1 MAKTSETKTENLFR
15 TFYGVKTFVEKSA
28 IPAECGFKSK
38 NGGVHVGYPDF
49 FREDDDV
56 SFVVEAKPIDH
67 EKACDEVRFYLMN
80 NDLQCDLIGLAVS
93 GQSAGHVK
101 LTAFVRLD
109 GQLPTPL
116 LHAESFVR
124 LKDLVRE
131 YRKRKYGD
139 SITDEGLM
147 SVLRDLNR
155 EFHNEMHIK
164 DTERSLFFAGIMIAL
179 KDKTFYSTYQHVDK
193 AEPPT
198 KNGVQ
203 KRFEAHNLNGCLVD
217 AIIRQIEDGVNNKS
231 KEYNWRDR
239 FSFIKNIDYPLVAYK
254 ALIRKIQ
261 ERIFNPFKLEEKQDI
276 LARAYRIFL
285 SRAGSVENR
294 NIILTPDHV
303 KRLMIALARIDVDD
317 VVLDTCTGSGGFL
330 MEAMDVLVG
339 LANHDAKKIE
349 RIKTR
354 QLIGIEIDPT
364 LFALACSNM
373 FLHGDG
379 RTNLIFRS
387 SLLSDGSK
395 DDAAFLK
402 YVRQFKPNK
411 VIINPPYENNSSIL
425 FTRQALEYMEPGGR
439 LIIIMPT
446 PTLNKNVSTGLTEEV
461 LRMARL
467 DFVIKMPNNLF
478 SEQKRSVNTS
488 IFGFTKG
495 RHLPQDEVVFYN
507 MDDDGFVSVQ
517 HKGRVDKHGK
527 WDSIFDKAV
536 SRLVSNRKVDAEY
549 ESRVIFD
556 GDAIYPYGVR
566 KHAAGKTNLM
576 KMSDLFNFEKGSLA
590 SEEAVDG
597 EYAFVTA
604 SKDYKTHETYD
615 HEGESIV
622 YAVSAG
628 GSLGRAHHVSGK
640 YIASNLC
647 LILTPKDP
655 GHFPIN
661 LQFYAHYLNAVRR
674 QIVNDLA
681 DGTSKLTIRKDDL
694 AEYKIEYVSI
704 DKQNAYVDKFCPVI
718 ADLSDKL
725 RAAENACV
733 DGMLQLIQQRY

>member
-1 MAKTSETKTENLFR
+1 MTKTSETKTENLFR
-15 TFYGVKTFVEKSA
+15 GFYGVKTFIEKSA

-38 NGGVHVGYPDF
+38 SGGSHVGYPDF
-49 FREDDDV
+49 FRADDDV
-56 SFVVEAKPIDH
+56 SFVVEAKPSDH
-67 EKACDEVRFYLMN
+67 EKACDEVQSYLSN

-101 LTAFVRLD
+101 LTAFVRID
-109 GQLPTPL
+109 GQLPISL
-116 LHAESFVR
+116 LHAEAFVP
-124 LKDLVRE
+124 LKDLIRE
-131 YRKRKYGD
+131 YRKKKYGD

-147 SVLRDLNR
+147 SVLRDLNK

-179 KDKTFYSTYQHVDK
+179 KDKTFYSTYQYVGK
-193 AEPPT
+193 AEQPT
-198 KNGVQ
+198 KQGSQ
-203 KRFEAHNLNGCLVD
+203 KLVEAHNLNRMMLD
-217 AIIRQIEDGVNNKS
+217 AIESQIAQGVNNKS

-285 SRAGSVENR
+285 SRAGNVENR

-303 KRLMIALARIDVDD
+303 KRLMIALARINVDD

-330 MEAMDVLVG
+330 MEAMDELIG
-339 LANHDAKKIE
+339 LANHDAKKIAK
-349 RIKTR
+349 IKTR
-354 QLIGIEIDPT
+354 QLIGIELDPT

-387 SLLSDGSK
+387 SLLSDGNK

-402 YVRQFKPNK
+402 YIRQFKPNK
-411 VIINPPYENNSSIL
+411 VIINPPYENNGSIM
-425 FTRQALEYMEPGGR
+425 FTKQALEYMETGGR

-446 PTLNKNVSTGLTEEV
+446 PTLNKNVGTGLTEEV

-495 RHLPQDEVVFYN
+495 RHLPQDEVIFYN

-527 WDSIFDKAV
+527 WEAIFNNAV
-536 SRLVSNRKVDAEY
+536 GRLVSNKKVNAEY

-556 GDAIYPYGVR
+556 GEVIYPYGVR

-576 KMSDLFNFEKGSLA
+576 KMSDLFDFEKGALA
-590 SEEAVDG
+590 SEDAVDG

-615 HEGESIV
+615 HDGKSIV
-622 YAVSAG
+622 YAVAAG
-628 GSLGRAHHVSGK
+628 GSLGRAHYVSGK

-655 GHFPIN
+655 EQFPIN
-661 LQFYAHYLNAVRR
+661 LQFYAYYLNAVRR
-674 QIVNDLA
+674 RIVNDLA
-681 DGTSKLTIRKDDL
+681 DGTSKPTIRKDDL
-694 AEYKIEYVSI
+694 AEYKIEYIPI
-704 DKQNAYVDKFCPVI
+704 DKQNAFVDKFCPVI
-718 ADLSDKL
+718 ANLVEKL
-725 RAAENACV
+725 RAAEDACNE
-733 DGMLQLIQQRY
+733 GMLQLMQ